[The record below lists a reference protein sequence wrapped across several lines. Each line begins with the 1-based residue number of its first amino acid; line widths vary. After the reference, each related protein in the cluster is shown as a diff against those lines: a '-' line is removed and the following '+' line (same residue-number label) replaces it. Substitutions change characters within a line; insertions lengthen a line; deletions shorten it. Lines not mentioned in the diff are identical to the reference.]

1 MHTPARI
8 EVAGLSVL
16 FPLYHGSSR
25 SLKKTVLAAASGR
38 LGQDNRHRVVVQALR
53 DISFTLRP
61 GDRLGLVGS
70 DWAGK
75 TTLLRTL
82 AGIYKPVMGLVRVI
96 GSLNALLDTQLGMN
110 VDLTGRENI
119 MLRGQYF
126 GLGGQD
132 LERLEEDVQ
141 EFAGLGDF
149 MDLPV
154 RIYSSGMVVQ
164 LGFALATAVRPQI
177 LLMDEWFLAGDS
189 DFLEKARARLE
200 DMVRGAE
207 ILVLST
213 HAPAIVQ
220 TWCTRAIWLDKGE
233 IRADG
238 PPDEVLESYL
248 GHPVLPGAGVTTLPL
263 DGVRV
268 LEFTHTVM
276 GPACG
281 VVLADLGADVIR
293 VEPAPDGD
301 RTRRL
306 QGFAAGFFAYF
317 NRNKRCICIDLKN
330 QDGAAVARDLLRAT
344 DVLIENFAPGTMDRL
359 GLGWNEVHKLN
370 PRLIYCM
377 LKGFLPGP
385 YEHRPA
391 LDEVAQFMTG
401 LAYMT
406 GPPGRPLRAG
416 ASVIDIMGGVMGA
429 VAILAALRQ
438 REQDGEGR
446 KVISSL
452 FEFVRLPRRP
462 AHGR

>member
-1 MHTPARI
+1 
-8 EVAGLSVL
+8 
-16 FPLYHGSSR
+16 
-25 SLKKTVLAAASGR
+25 
-38 LGQDNRHRVVVQALR
+38 
-53 DISFTLRP
+53 
-61 GDRLGLVGS
+61 
-70 DWAGK
+70 
-75 TTLLRTL
+75 
-82 AGIYKPVMGLVRVI
+82 
-96 GSLNALLDTQLGMN
+96 
-110 VDLTGRENI
+110 
-119 MLRGQYF
+119 
-126 GLGGQD
+126 
-132 LERLEEDVQ
+132 
-141 EFAGLGDF
+141 
-149 MDLPV
+149 
-154 RIYSSGMVVQ
+154 
-164 LGFALATAVRPQI
+164 
-177 LLMDEWFLAGDS
+177 
-189 DFLEKARARLE
+189 
-200 DMVRGAE
+200 
-207 ILVLST
+207 
-213 HAPAIVQ
+213 
-220 TWCTRAIWLDKGE
+220 
-233 IRADG
+233 
-238 PPDEVLESYL
+238 
-248 GHPVLPGAGVTTLPL
+248 VTTLPL

-276 GPACG
+276 GPTCG

-317 NRNKRCICIDLKN
+317 NRNKRCICIDLKTK
-330 QDGAAVARDLLRAT
+330 DGAAVVRDLLRAT

-359 GLGWNEVHKLN
+359 GLGWDEMHRLN

-452 FEFVRLPRRP
+452 FESSAFLVAQHMAGEAASGEPSPPMPARSSAWGIYETFETADESRLFIGITSDPHWRAFCDAFSKPDWFADPRFRTNADRVNNRDQLRALVADVARTHSRDDLAGIFERGSIPFAPVNTPSDLFNDPQMLAHALATRMP
-462 AHGR
+462 AGNIAELPPLPIAINDETLGLRLQPPAAGEHTDEILAALGYSDDRIAALRTSGVIA

>member
-1 MHTPARI
+1 M
-8 EVAGLSVL
+8 
-16 FPLYHGSSR
+16 
-25 SLKKTVLAAASGR
+25 
-38 LGQDNRHRVVVQALR
+38 
-53 DISFTLRP
+53 
-61 GDRLGLVGS
+61 
-70 DWAGK
+70 
-75 TTLLRTL
+75 
-82 AGIYKPVMGLVRVI
+82 
-96 GSLNALLDTQLGMN
+96 
-110 VDLTGRENI
+110 
-119 MLRGQYF
+119 
-126 GLGGQD
+126 
-132 LERLEEDVQ
+132 
-141 EFAGLGDF
+141 
-149 MDLPV
+149 
-154 RIYSSGMVVQ
+154 
-164 LGFALATAVRPQI
+164 
-177 LLMDEWFLAGDS
+177 
-189 DFLEKARARLE
+189 
-200 DMVRGAE
+200 
-207 ILVLST
+207 
-213 HAPAIVQ
+213 
-220 TWCTRAIWLDKGE
+220 
-233 IRADG
+233 
-238 PPDEVLESYL
+238 
-248 GHPVLPGAGVTTLPL
+248 TTLPL

-276 GPACG
+276 GPTCG

-452 FEFVRLPRRP
+452 FELSAFLVAQHMAGEAASGEPSPPMPARSSAWGIYETFETADESRLFIGITSDPHWRAFCDAFHKAAWFADPRFRTNADRVNNRDQLRALVADVARTHSRDELAGIFEKARIPFAPVNTPSDLFNDPQMLVHALPTRMPSGKIANLPPLPIAINDETLGLRLQPP
-462 AHGR
+462 AAGEHTDEILAALGYPQDRIAALRTAGVIA